1 MLQQLSWTN
10 YFTAIA
16 IITIFYYLYV
26 LVVYYKVELQRLFSG
41 NGNNQKVLS
50 MQSLMPARDIDN
62 IEDQNNQNTDLF
74 SLGHQLM
81 AAIQPI
87 IAKAA
92 DAKSPKEELLFG
104 LQQVIRN
111 GYQHLKATSVQT
123 TIHKYI
129 QQQCIDHLNM
139 SLSADDLQQLWV

>member
-1 MLQQLSWTN
+1 MLQQLSWAQ
-10 YFTAIA
+10 YLTAIT
-16 IITIFYYLYV
+16 IITIAYYVYV
-26 LVVYYKVELQRLFSG
+26 LVVYYKVELQRLFNG
-41 NGNNQKVLS
+41 NGNTQ
-50 MQSLMPARDIDN
+50 QSLSLQGLMPPKAVVN
-62 IEDQNNQNTDLF
+62 YTEDQGADLF

-81 AAIQPI
+81 ATLQPI

-92 DAKSPKEELLFG
+92 DAKSPREELLFG

-129 QQQCIDHLNM
+129 QEQCTQQLQIL
-139 SLSADDLQQLWV
+139 LSEDDLQQLWV